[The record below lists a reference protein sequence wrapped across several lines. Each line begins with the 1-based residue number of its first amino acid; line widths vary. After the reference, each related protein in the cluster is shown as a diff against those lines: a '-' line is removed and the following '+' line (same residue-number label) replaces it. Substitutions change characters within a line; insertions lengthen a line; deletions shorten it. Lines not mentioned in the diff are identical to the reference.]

1 MNRSGN
7 SAMHVPLHRYCYYAS
22 ARATVKI
29 IIAND
34 PRSARARSRYRSPSG
49 EKLVNRDE
57 RGSRKCIRR

>member
-29 IIAND
+29 IIASD
-34 PRSARARSRYRSPSG
+34 PRSARDIVRHPARNS
-49 EKLVNRDE
+49 
-57 RGSRKCIRR
+57 